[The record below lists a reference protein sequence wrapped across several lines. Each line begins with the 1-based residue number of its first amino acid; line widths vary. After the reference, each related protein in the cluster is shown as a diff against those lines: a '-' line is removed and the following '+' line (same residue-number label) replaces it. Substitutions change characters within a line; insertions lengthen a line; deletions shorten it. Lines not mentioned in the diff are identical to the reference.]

1 MLPKLCVPAI
11 VENILVRAVH
21 LHPDERD
28 YQGMAEYAR
37 VMPESRIPRVVRAIF
52 ARVPYLSPVK
62 ATARGHAA
70 ALQKLAGFR
79 RFGCPMGGLE
89 RAVEDGHL
97 STLEFWRGSPSL
109 KRILRTQRVIS
120 WSPAARVALGIDLDC
135 SRGADAMIHPPADYD
150 VAIDSICSGVATG
163 AVTELILTHRAIS
176 LAGIHSL
183 NEAMAS
189 PTQALTS
196 ITVDACTIDLPRLLA
211 FRFPPSVTAVSIA
224 SPWLKPVLG
233 QRYPTTA
240 ATAAAPAAVRWPANL
255 SSLSLSLM
263 KLWDATVPYLV
274 PHFPPT
280 LSALHLSNC
289 RMQDPALA
297 ALLRAI
303 PHLASLSL
311 RDVSL
316 DYPRLVKVFACLPPS
331 LVSLDISGA
340 KLIVHAKA
348 ALPIWQFPPDLLD
361 LTFTATAFERRGLD
375 ALATSLPTKLRT
387 LEITRCDFGPL
398 STEAALTTL
407 TSALPASIKCL
418 ALGGLAYPIVARAF
432 ARIAAQV
439 HRSSVVR
446 ALAQREH
453 DAACIRLA
461 ALQCESAVVE
471 DRTLCPVCGKR
482 IGNSA
487 IVTSARSPASVVHFA
502 CATTASASGT
512 AYRGNRVNRF
522 RPFRNQAPRDLFFFM
537 SHESATRTEL
547 RALVCGCG
555 DLAEVARTVC
565 EAAAWGSKQNLSFT
579 LNDWQPEVLARN
591 MLILH
596 ALAFSPADEADLP
609 TLTRNVGQLRY
620 SHFLDPVVPEFW
632 NVQMRA
638 LASHQGVGVRCSR

>member
-418 ALGGLAYPIVARAF
+418 ALGGYDLSKRSTLVQSLAGKLPAELEKLALPRCRVSRDASSDLIAKLPATLRYLDLSTAEITNRGARLLSNRLGSQLGTLILDRSTVDAGAVARLTADF
-432 ARIAAQV
+432 PHTVLDWRN
-439 HRSSVVR
+439 
-446 ALAQREH
+446 
-453 DAACIRLA
+453 DADA
-461 ALQCESAVVE
+461 
-471 DRTLCPVCGKR
+471 
-482 IGNSA
+482 N
-487 IVTSARSPASVVHFA
+487 
-502 CATTASASGT
+502 
-512 AYRGNRVNRF
+512 
-522 RPFRNQAPRDLFFFM
+522 
-537 SHESATRTEL
+537 
-547 RALVCGCG
+547 
-555 DLAEVARTVC
+555 
-565 EAAAWGSKQNLSFT
+565 
-579 LNDWQPEVLARN
+579 
-591 MLILH
+591 
-596 ALAFSPADEADLP
+596 
-609 TLTRNVGQLRY
+609 
-620 SHFLDPVVPEFW
+620 
-632 NVQMRA
+632 
-638 LASHQGVGVRCSR
+638 